1 MGKIMKK
8 FLYASAALSAAAI
21 AMPAS
26 AAVLLT
32 TDAGYAGPV
41 LNIGSFTD
49 QAFTFSTGPFALP
62 GGITYSSTSSSSVIG
77 TGNYGLQ
84 SNGSTNTNIIGT
96 NSRDATVTLTFDD
109 TVSSFG
115 AFMNY
120 SLFSPGNVDG
130 DNPVIAAFDVND
142 NLIGSYDL
150 LTLAPIITPGGFNAF
165 EFRGIDGE
173 GVGIKSFTLT
183 GAFLIARADAAVGA
197 VPEPATW
204 AFMIFGFGA
213 VGGALRSNGRR
224 QRKANVKV
232 SYA

>member
-1 MGKIMKK
+1 MKK
-8 FLYASAALSAAAI
+8 VLYASAALSAAAI
-21 AMPAS
+21 SMPAS
-26 AAVLLT
+26 AAALLT
-32 TDAGYAGPV
+32 TDAGYAGPA
-41 LNIGSFTD
+41 LDIGSFTD
-49 QAFTFSTGPFALP
+49 QAFTFSSGPFALP
-62 GGITYSSTSSSSVIG
+62 GGITYSSTSSRSVIG
-77 TGNYGLQ
+77 TGSYGLQ
-84 SNGSTNTNIIGT
+84 SNGSTNTNTIGT
-96 NSRDATVTLTFDD
+96 NSGNATVTLTFDN

-120 SLFSPGNVDG
+120 SLISPGNVDG

-150 LTLAPIITPGGFNAF
+150 LALAPIITPGGFNAF

-204 AFMIFGFGA
+204 AFMIIGFGA
-213 VGGALRSNGRR
+213 IGGAMRR